1 MDIQIKT
8 QRLSIR
14 AFEAGD
20 LAAFTKYRADPQIA
34 QYQSWTDYSLE
45 QAQAMF
51 EQMDYQQFGESG
63 LWFQLAIADNQTN
76 QLMGDIALHFID
88 KQQIEIGFTI
98 AQDYQQQGIA
108 YEAVSAVIEYLFNSL
123 NKHRIVATTDAEN
136 LASMALLLKL
146 GFRKEG
152 HYLQNIF
159 FKGRWGDEC
168 FFAMLNS
175 EYMTKSKEGVNVL
188 R

>member
-1 MDIQIKT
+1 MDNQLTT

-14 AFEAGD
+14 AFEVGD
-20 LAAFTKYRADPQIA
+20 LVSFTEYRADPQIA
-34 QYQSWTDYSLE
+34 QYQSWSDYSLE
-45 QAQAMF
+45 QAQNLF
-51 EQMDYQQFGESG
+51 DQMDYQQFGEPG
-63 LWFQLAIADNQTN
+63 LWFQLAIADNRTDQI
-76 QLMGDIALHFID
+76 MGDIALHFID
-88 KQQIEIGFTI
+88 EQQMEIGFTI
-98 AQDYQQQGIA
+98 AKDYQQQGVA
-108 YEAVSAVIEYLFNSL
+108 YEAVSAVIEFLFNSL

-136 LASMALLLKL
+136 FASMALLLKL

-175 EYMTKSKEGVNVL
+175 EYKAKVKEGVNVL